1 MKAELHPMEDIRI
14 AALSAA
20 NIIDTPPDPKFDDIT
35 DLLRD
40 FCDVPVALVSLV
52 ESDRQWFKS
61 VKGLDLCETPIE
73 QSICAHTILQT
84 DLFIVPDTW
93 EDERTVNNPL
103 CREDFMSGKPFRF
116 YAGMPLNSP
125 NGQPLGSLCILD
137 YKPRELNARQKKLI
151 TVMSGQVETLIE
163 LNQHITNQEVLHNE
177 MDHRVK
183 NSLQSVL
190 SMIRLY
196 ANRAE
201 KDEALGPSGREA
213 FKAVQRRVESVAL
226 LHEELHQAQTSGSI
240 NLKTYLGK
248 IVKLLQTSA
257 PKNIRLKGQFEN
269 ISVSSHEA
277 TAIAVIVSEF
287 SANSIKHA
295 FPDNREGIVSF
306 SIKTGSD
313 GSLILLCEDNGVGGD
328 SEFRKT
334 GENKVDGLGLRLMEA
349 SASQVEGVLERGP
362 VEGGYRLELIIP
374 PAADEKPLN

>member
-1 MKAELHPMEDIRI
+1 MEDIRL

-20 NIIDTPPDPKFDDIT
+20 NIIDTPPDPKFDAIT
-35 DLLRD
+35 DLIRD

-61 VKGLDLCETPIE
+61 VKGLDICETPIE
-73 QSICAHTILQT
+73 QSICAHAILQE
-84 DLFIVPDTW
+84 DLFIISDTW

-103 CREDFMSGKPFRF
+103 CRIDFMAGKPFRF

-125 NGQPLGSLCILD
+125 NGQPLGSLCVLD
-137 YKPRELNARQKKLI
+137 YKPRELDEKQKRLLR
-151 TVMSGQVETLIE
+151 VMGEQVETLIE
-163 LNQHITNQEVLHNE
+163 LNQHITNQEILHNE

-196 ANRAE
+196 SSRAD
-201 KDEALGPSGREA
+201 KDKALGPSGREA
-213 FKAVQRRVESVAL
+213 FKAVQRRVESIAL
-226 LHEELHQAQTSGSI
+226 LHEELHQAETSGNI
-240 NLKTYLGK
+240 NLKTYLEK

-257 PKNIRLKGQFEN
+257 PSNVLLKGSFEKM
-269 ISVSSHEA
+269 SVTSHEA

-295 FPDNREGIVSF
+295 FPDNRDGIVTFTVETPSE
-306 SIKTGSD
+306 G
-313 GSLILLCEDNGVGGD
+313 GLRLLCQDNGVGID
-328 SEFRKT
+328 EEIRET

-349 SASQVEGVLERGP
+349 SASQVEGVMERGP
-362 VEGGYRLELIIP
+362 IESGYQLELIIP
-374 PAADEKPLN
+374 PDVPSDSE

>member
-1 MKAELHPMEDIRI
+1 MKADLHPMEDIRL

-20 NIIDTPPDPKFDDIT
+20 NIIDTPPDPKFDAIT
-35 DLLRD
+35 DLIRD

-61 VKGLDLCETPIE
+61 VKGLDICETPIE
-73 QSICAHTILQT
+73 QSICAHAILQT
-84 DLFIVPDTW
+84 NLFVIPDTW
-93 EDERTVNNPL
+93 EDDRTVNNPL

-137 YKPRELNARQKKLI
+137 YKPRTLTEKQAKLL
-151 TVMSGQVETLIE
+151 TVMGEQVETLIE
-163 LNQHITNQEVLHNE
+163 LNQHITDQEILNNE

-196 ANRAE
+196 SSRAD
-201 KDEALGPSGREA
+201 KDKALGPSGREA
-213 FKAVQRRVESVAL
+213 FKAVQRRVESIAL
-226 LHEELHQAQTSGSI
+226 LHEELHQAESSGNI

-257 PKNIRLKGQFEN
+257 PSNVLLKGKFADL
-269 ISVSSHEA
+269 SVSSHEA

-295 FPDNREGIVSF
+295 FPDNRDGIVTFTVETASE
-306 SIKTGSD
+306 G
-313 GSLILLCEDNGVGGD
+313 GVRLLCQDNGVGGEVD
-328 SEFRKT
+328 LRET
-334 GENKVDGLGLRLMEA
+334 AENKVDGLGLRLMEA
-349 SASQVEGVLERGP
+349 SASQVEGIMERGP
-362 VEGGYRLELIIP
+362 TEDGYQLELIIP
-374 PAADEKPLN
+374 PDAPKASD